1 VKQIC
6 KYNAL
11 TTMTPIPYYIAKL
24 ETYFSRF
31 YVHLFA
37 LYPYLKRYGRTESIF
52 SVSARA

>member
-1 VKQIC
+1 
-6 KYNAL
+6 
-11 TTMTPIPYYIAKL
+11 MTPIPYYIAKL